1 VKAYNTEGD
10 LVILGDAVITTYFA
24 QDTSALKP
32 SSPHTGDMWMVI
44 DTSDNVLDIRRYD
57 GSAWVTLT
65 VATLA
70 NVDTQI
76 IEQKGICR
84 VITTGATTTH
94 KNEALCEAVE
104 GNAWESLGALA
115 SRTDTVSSTVGDK
128 FSTVQTVA
136 QAMNGVEAEYSVKLD
151 NNGNVSGFGLS
162 SSDSV
167 CWVDGVIDT
176 SIVVGN
182 CTGTGKVWAEA
193 SSTFLVA
200 ADTFAI
206 TSPTNLDASGNLN
219 TPTTPFVVRTGGTSG
234 SCYVNG
240 SEDTTINQ
248 TNCGT
253 TVGGSWVAAGVGI
266 VGIQG
271 DLVLDGTLNANK
283 IVAGTITGDHID
295 GTSITAG
302 HLVISGDGSIDA
314 STFNAAPS
322 SIMHPTNTT
331 TIDGGKITTDS
342 LSAISANI
350 GVLTSGSSG
359 NGAVVRNSKGTG
371 IYDTSNNLVMAMGD
385 LTYWTTT
392 NGGSGVLKFPPAVP

>member
-1 VKAYNTEGD
+1 
-10 LVILGDAVITTYFA
+10 
-24 QDTSALKP
+24 
-32 SSPHTGDMWMVI
+32 MWMVI

-76 IEQKGICR
+76 TEQQGICR
-84 VITTGATTTH
+84 TSAGVLTAH
-94 KNEALCEAVE
+94 KNEALCVAVT
-104 GNAWESLGALA
+104 GNTWESLGALA
-115 SRTDTVSSTVGDK
+115 IRTDLVSSDVGTN
-128 FSTVQTVA
+128 SAAVLVNA
-136 QAMNGVEAEYSVKLD
+136 NSINGVQARYSVRLD
-151 NNGNVSGFGLS
+151 VNDHISGFGLS
-162 SSDSV
+162 AGQV
-167 CWVDGVIDT
+167 CVDVSGDIIYDADGVTITDGPICIAA
-176 SIVVGN
+176 S
-182 CTGTGKVWAEA
+182 GTIKTD
-193 SSTFLVA
+193 STFIVA